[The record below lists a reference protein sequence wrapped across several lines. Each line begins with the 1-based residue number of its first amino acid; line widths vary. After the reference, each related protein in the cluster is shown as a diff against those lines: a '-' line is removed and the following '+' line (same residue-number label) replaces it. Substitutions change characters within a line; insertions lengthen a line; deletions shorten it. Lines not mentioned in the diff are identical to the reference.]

1 MRLEQQSCMCY
12 LVIKIVTDAK
22 NNLRDRHYNEETN
35 DYIFRLRIIVTYSS
49 VFGFFKYF
57 IYLLTK

>member
-22 NNLRDRHYNEETN
+22 NNLRDRHYNEET
-35 DYIFRLRIIVTYSS
+35 YIFRLGMIVTCSS

>member
-1 MRLEQQSCMCY
+1 MRLEQQNCMCY

-22 NNLRDRHYNEETN
+22 NNLRDRHHNEETC
-35 DYIFRLRIIVTYSS
+35 IFRLGMIVTCSS

>member
-22 NNLRDRHYNEETN
+22 NNLRDRHYNEETC
-35 DYIFRLRIIVTYSS
+35 IFRLRMIVTCSG